1 MKKSIL
7 VIILNLSFGY
17 VLFAQQ
23 QPNVVVFLVD
33 DLRTELGCYGNQF
46 VKSPNI
52 DALANDGVLFKNAY
66 AQQAICAP
74 SRMSILTGLRP
85 ESFGIYSLFTPLRS
99 QYKDLVTMPQFFKNN
114 GYTTVSVG
122 KVYHHATDDKGSW
135 SIHIPK
141 ESNSWVKPE
150 NLALIDS
157 LKAAGIKSNG
167 PAFENADVNDEAYK
181 DGRATNHAID
191 ILQNI
196 KNEKFLMF
204 VGLTKPHLPFNAP
217 KKYWDLYDK
226 DDFRVPE
233 KLAPKDMY
241 KLSLTNWG
249 ELRNYYGIPKEG
261 LLDDETTKNLIHGY
275 HASISYIDA
284 QVGKVM
290 KTLNDLDLRK
300 NTIVVFMSDHGYKL
314 GEYGAWC
321 KHSNF
326 EIDLNVPLI
335 ISRETDYKN
344 RLTGAKSNALVE
356 NVDVF
361 ATVAELCELE
371 VPKSDGK
378 SLIPVL
384 DNPTIKWDPI
394 ATSVYPRGKKIMGVT
409 ATDSEW
415 RYTEW
420 RDAKTQEVIQAELY
434 EHKNSLL
441 SFVNLSG
448 NSKYASVEKRMK
460 SFLENQFPKNAKAFL
475 QNDQPRKKQK

>member
-99 QYKDLVTMPQFFKNN
+99 QHKDLVTMPQFFKNN

-150 NLALIDS
+150 NLTLIDS

>member
-7 VIILNLSFGY
+7 VIILNLSFAF

-74 SRMSILTGLRP
+74 SRMSILSGLRP
-85 ESFGIYSLFTPLRS
+85 ESFGIYSLFTPFRS
-99 QYKDLVTMPQFFKNN
+99 QHEDLVTMPQFFKNN

-122 KVYHHATDDKGSW
+122 KVYHHATDDKDSW

-157 LKAAGIKSNG
+157 LKAAGIKLNG
-167 PAFENADVNDEAYK
+167 PAFENADVEDEAYK
-181 DGRATNHAID
+181 DGRATSHAID

-217 KKYWDLYDK
+217 KKYWDLYNK
-226 DDFRVPE
+226 EDFRVPE

-241 KLSLTNWG
+241 KLSLTKWG

-290 KTLNDLDLRK
+290 KTLDDLDLRK

-361 ATVAELCELE
+361 ATVAELCELD

-394 ATSVYPRGKKIMGVT
+394 ATSVYPRGNKIMGVT
-409 ATDSEW
+409 ATDGNW

-448 NSKYASVEKRMK
+448 NSKYTSVEKRMK

>member
-99 QYKDLVTMPQFFKNN
+99 QHKDLVTMPQFFKNN

-409 ATDSEW
+409 ATDSDW

>member
-99 QYKDLVTMPQFFKNN
+99 QHKDLVTMPQFFKNN

-335 ISRETDYKN
+335 ISRETNYKN